1 MTVTLVA
8 HDATAPD
15 RPADSGKA
23 LPVLSRSIAPSS
35 RPPRRPGGR
44 RVAIVHYWLV
54 AMRGGEKVVEE
65 LCRMYPE
72 ADIFTLVCD
81 PDKLSDTLKRHQI
94 RTSFLQ
100 RIPGARKH
108 YTKFLPLMPFALEHL
123 DLQDYDLVISSE
135 SGPAK
140 GIITRPDAL
149 HICYCHSPMRYIWD
163 QFHLYRQELGFAG
176 RMMMTLAGPPLRAWD
191 VSTSARV
198 DAFVA
203 NSAHVGRRIRRFYNR
218 DSAVIHPP
226 VAVDD
231 FVEGSGAGEFYLY
244 AGQLTAYKRADIAVK
259 ACSESRRPLV
269 VIGEGEQTER
279 LKAMAGPTVTFL
291 GRQPFDVLRDNLSR
305 CRALL
310 FPGVED
316 FGILPVEAMASGR
329 PVIAYA
335 EGGVCETVTSP
346 EVGLW
351 FQEQTVES
359 LLGALS
365 DFETIEST
373 MDTATIRRH
382 AQGFSTEVFR
392 RTMGDFIE
400 TEWARHTAAGSA
412 TAVAHGG

>member
-1 MTVTLVA
+1 M
-8 HDATAPD
+8 
-15 RPADSGKA
+15 
-23 LPVLSRSIAPSS
+23 APSS
-35 RPPRRPGGR
+35 TAPRRRGGR

-81 PDKLSDTLKRHQI
+81 RDKLSDTLKRHEI

-191 VSTSARV
+191 VTTSARV

-218 DSAVIHPP
+218 DSSVIHPP

-231 FVEGSGAGEFYLY
+231 FVQGSGPGEFYLY

-291 GRQPFDVLRDNLSR
+291 GRQPFDVLKDHLSR
-305 CRALL
+305 CKALL

-346 EVGLW
+346 DVGLW
-351 FQEQTVES
+351 FQEQTTES

-365 DFETIEST
+365 DFESIEHR
-373 MDTATIRRH
+373 MDPATIRRH
-382 AQGFSTEVFR
+382 AQSFSTDVFR

-400 TEWARHTAAGSA
+400 TRWARHVAGSSA
-412 TAVAHGG
+412 GHGAGA